1 MTEIKKKLCIFY
13 TDYMESFQPGL
24 NFSPVN
30 RAEIASRL
38 HGQFEPGLS
47 FRAIFIPCSKQ
58 TRAEMS
64 SRAEIIQYHEG
75 QYCLFEHYS
84 KRRLVDYLTCVRL

>member
-1 MTEIKKKLCIFY
+1 MTETISVAIFY
-13 TDYMESFQPGL
+13 TNYMESFQPGL

-47 FRAIFIPCSKQ
+47 FSQSEQYLSLVVNKPGLKCHPGQKSYDITKGNIP
-58 TRAEMS
+58 
-64 SRAEIIQYHEG
+64 
-75 QYCLFEHYS
+75 
-84 KRRLVDYLTCVRL
+84 LV